1 MLLLAIF
8 CARQLNKRHPIKH
21 CALLMAWILQAIFQ
35 NEGRL
40 AWQRQGHS
48 WSQLSRTQQWRAA
61 WWHGPRELW
70 HTLTLVDPM
79 ALLFSVLFVGLTI
92 LLGVVRWRMV
102 LRVHGIDRFERRHAL
117 ELTLESA
124 LAFESSAVNHFHRT
138 PGAG

>member
-1 MLLLAIF
+1 
-8 CARQLNKRHPIKH
+8 
-21 CALLMAWILQAIFQ
+21 MAWILQAIFQ

-102 LRVHGIDRFERRHAL
+102 LRVHGIDLAL
-117 ELTLESA
+117 GRTTEISLVA
-124 LAFESSAVNHFHRT
+124 HFFNSFLLGSTGGPVEGLLCR
-138 PGAG
+138 AGNAP